1 MKRIA
6 ALLLA
11 VIPLLFAA
19 CEVKRPA
26 DRKASPDSALHPA
39 TLDST
44 MDQASPDQAL
54 GSSGDSAQT
63 QAKHKTEKK
72 IDKKYFLSPLRNRS
86 AQIDTEE
93 LMQNPELPTGCESV
107 ALTSALRSLGFK
119 IEKTEIADKY
129 LTYGEDMMW
138 SYVGDPEEIDGAGI
152 YPPGL
157 TNCANDYL
165 KAKKSKYTAYN
176 TMGTKFEDLFKL
188 IENGCPVLI
197 WTTMDYEEPVLS
209 DVAFDYNGKYYYW
222 YGLEHCVMLCGYDLD
237 EETVTINDPLEGII
251 TIDLDQMKSVYDGI
265 DRLSMTIMENK
276 EDVPTTVSVTEN
288 KQLLNTQPLQSL
300 IQQSQTQQS
309 QSQTQQSQTQSSQTQ
324 RSRTQSSRTQQSSQT
339 HNTTGRAD

>member
-19 CEVKRPA
+19 CGEKKPA
-26 DRKASPDSALHPA
+26 ARKASPDSALHPA
-39 TLDST
+39 SLDST
-44 MDQASPDQAL
+44 MNQASPDQAL
-54 GSSGDSAQT
+54 GSSKDSAQ
-63 QAKHKTEKK
+63 ANKHKPEKK
-72 IDKKYFLSPLRNRS
+72 IDKKYFLTPLRNRS

-107 ALTSALRSLGFK
+107 ALTSAFRSLGFE
-119 IEKTEIADKY
+119 IEKTEIADEY

-176 TMGTKFEDLFKL
+176 TMGTNFEDLFKL

-197 WTTMDYEEPVLS
+197 WTTMDYEEPILS
-209 DVAFDYNGKYYYW
+209 DVAFDYNGKYFYW
-222 YGLEHCVMLCGYDLD
+222 YELEHCVMLCGYDLD

-251 TIDLDQMKSVYDGI
+251 TIDLDQMKTVYDGI
-265 DRLSMTIMENK
+265 DKLSMTIMENN
-276 EDVPTTVSVTEN
+276 EDVPTTAPVTKR
-288 KQLLNTQPLQSL
+288 KQMLNTQPQQSL
-300 IQQSQTQQS
+300 IQQP
-309 QSQTQQSQTQSSQTQ
+309 QTQQSQTQQPQTQQPQTQ
-324 RSRTQSSRTQQSSQT
+324 RSRTQRSGTQQ
-339 HNTTGRAD
+339 

>member
-19 CEVKRPA
+19 CGEKKSAGR
-26 DRKASPDSALHPA
+26 RASFDSALHPA

-44 MDQASPDQAL
+44 TDQASPDQAFR
-54 GSSGDSAQT
+54 SPKDSAKET
-63 QAKHKTEKK
+63 KHQPEKK

-107 ALTSALRSLGFK
+107 ALTSALRSLGFE

-129 LTYGEDMMW
+129 LTYGEDIMW

-165 KAKKSKYTAYN
+165 KAKNSKYAAYN
-176 TMGTKFEDLFKL
+176 TMGTEFEDLFKL

-209 DVAFDYNGKYYYW
+209 DVAFDYNGEYVYW
-222 YGLEHCVMLCGYDLD
+222 YELEHCVMLCGYDLD

-251 TIDLDQMKSVYDGI
+251 TIDLYQMKDIYDYI
-265 DRLSMTIMENK
+265 DRLSMTVMENTQ
-276 EDVPTTVSVTEN
+276 DMPTSVPVTEK
-288 KQLLNTQPLQSL
+288 KQLLKSQNQQSLVQPSQSQQSL
-300 IQQSQTQQS
+300 IQQSQVQQS
-309 QSQTQQSQTQSSQTQ
+309 QSQQSTAQQSQRTRTQ
-324 RSRTQSSRTQQSSQT
+324 R
-339 HNTTGRAD
+339 